1 MKEAGMTN
9 GIVKL
14 LRKGRDWLKT
24 LVAAME
30 YSSFDYTNDRI
41 SGLEHELKQLKNELG
56 KHACRP
62 EPPTAGSTQVRQPAK
77 PEQSVRQH

>member
-1 MKEAGMTN
+1 MTN

-41 SGLEHELKQLKNELG
+41 SGLEYELKQLKNEL
-56 KHACRP
+56 KKIRMSAR
-62 EPPTAGSTQVRQPAK
+62 TADGGFDPSAPAR
-77 PEQSVRQH
+77 ES

>member
-41 SGLEHELKQLKNELG
+41 SGLEHELKQLKNELR
-56 KHACRP
+56 KTRMSAR
-62 EPPTAGSTQVRQPAK
+62 TADGGFDPSAPAR
-77 PEQSVRQH
+77 ET

>member
-9 GIVKL
+9 GAVKL
-14 LRKGRDWLKT
+14 LRKGWDWFKT

-41 SGLEHELKQLKNELG
+41 SGLEQEVKQLKAELG
-56 KHACRP
+56 KTRMSAR
-62 EPPTAGSTQVRQPAK
+62 TAGGGFDPSPPAR
-77 PEQSVRQH
+77 ET

>member
-41 SGLEHELKQLKNELG
+41 SGLEYELKQLKNELR
-56 KHACRP
+56 KIRMSAR
-62 EPPTAGSTQVRQPAK
+62 TADSGFDPSAPAR
-77 PEQSVRQH
+77 ES

>member
-1 MKEAGMTN
+1 MTN

-41 SGLEHELKQLKNELG
+41 SGLEYELKQLKNELR
-56 KHACRP
+56 KIRMSAR
-62 EPPTAGSTQVRQPAK
+62 TADSGFDPSAPAR
-77 PEQSVRQH
+77 ET

>member
-1 MKEAGMTN
+1 MTN
-9 GIVKL
+9 GTVKL

-41 SGLEHELKQLKNELG
+41 SGLEHELKQLKNELRKTG
-56 KHACRP
+56 MSTR
-62 EPPTAGSTQVRQPAK
+62 TADGGFDPSAPAR
-77 PEQSVRQH
+77 ES

>member
-1 MKEAGMTN
+1 MTN
-9 GIVKL
+9 GTVKL

-41 SGLEHELKQLKNELG
+41 SGLEHELKQLKNELRQTRMSERTADG
-56 KHACRP
+56 GFD
-62 EPPTAGSTQVRQPAK
+62 PPARET
-77 PEQSVRQH
+77 

>member
-41 SGLEHELKQLKNELG
+41 SGLEHELKQLKTN
-56 KHACRP
+56 
-62 EPPTAGSTQVRQPAK
+62 
-77 PEQSVRQH
+77 